1 VKLPGII
8 RRLARPALRLAALAA
23 LLLTGLACGGGG
35 RFVVLGTARAPS
47 TSGIIEVDDLDG
59 GNTLVTVHL
68 EHLHPPDRL
77 ADGLQSYV
85 VWFQGPGGSPIRA
98 GELRYDS
105 EARTGDL
112 AETAPFTHLVVSV
125 TAETDAEATQP
136 SDYVV
141 ASHEISVD

>member
-1 VKLPGII
+1 VELPGII
-8 RRLARPALRLAALAA
+8 RRLALLA
-23 LLLTGLACGGGG
+23 LLLGGLSALQACGSGG

-59 GNTLVTVHL
+59 GSTLVTVHL

-85 VWFQGPGGSPIRA
+85 VWFQGPAGSPIRA
-98 GELRYDS
+98 GELRYDA

-125 TAETDAEATQP
+125 TAEASAGATQP